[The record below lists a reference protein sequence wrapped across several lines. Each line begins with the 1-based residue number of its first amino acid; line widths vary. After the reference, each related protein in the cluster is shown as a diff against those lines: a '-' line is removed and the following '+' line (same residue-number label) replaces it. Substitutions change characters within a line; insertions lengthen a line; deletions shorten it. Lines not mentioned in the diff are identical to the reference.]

1 MRQQAPSLQ
10 VRDIE
15 IGIASILLDK
25 LSVLRVI

>member
-1 MRQQAPSLQ
+1 VAK